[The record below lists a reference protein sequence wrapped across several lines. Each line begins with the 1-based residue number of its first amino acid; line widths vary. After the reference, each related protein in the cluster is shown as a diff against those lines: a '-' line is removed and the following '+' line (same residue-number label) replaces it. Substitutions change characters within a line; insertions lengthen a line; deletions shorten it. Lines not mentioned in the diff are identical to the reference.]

1 MRDFDARTRYALRA
15 ALHLA
20 EHYQGAGKPIKIREI
35 AARTDTP
42 PKYLVHILLQLKR
55 RALVNSTRGAK
66 GGYWLL
72 RRPELISVAEVV
84 GAVEGNRRRAKR
96 RPVRLSYDDAINRL
110 WDGAERSRRGFLAA
124 ITLADL
130 LPERPAD

>member
-72 RRPELISVAEVV
+72 RRPDGPNAARSGSPTTTPSTGFGTAPSAP
-84 GAVEGNRRRAKR
+84 GADSW
-96 RPVRLSYDDAINRL
+96 RP
-110 WDGAERSRRGFLAA
+110 
-124 ITLADL
+124 
-130 LPERPAD
+130 